1 MSSSTSLAS
10 AFRAFTAASNRL
22 EAAYGSLESEVL
34 SLRQALD
41 TTTAERDAAW
51 KSVRDQQLGDV
62 LSRHQRL
69 AALGEM
75 AATLAHQIRTPLSA
89 ALLYASNAT
98 NAALAPVRRDE
109 LLNRAIGCL
118 HNLEQLVSDMLGFAR
133 GATASD
139 APVQLADISLAVR
152 DAAQALVRPGQRLS
166 VTDSPSSAVVCGNR
180 EALIGAVLNLVS
192 NALQAGGASA
202 AVRVESRLDGR
213 MAEIRVLDNGPG
225 IPPVLRQRIFE
236 PFFTSR
242 AEGTGLGLAVVRSV
256 AEAHGGEIRVGNA
269 DGQDHEFRGACFVLR
284 LPLAAGVGHLR
295 EHHVA

>member
-10 AFRAFTAASNRL
+10 AFAAFTAASERL
-22 EAAYGSLESEVL
+22 ETAYSSLESEVF
-34 SLRQALD
+34 SLRRALD
-41 TTTAERDAAW
+41 ATTAERDAAW
-51 KSVRDQQLGDV
+51 QTVRDQQLGDV

-89 ALLYASNAT
+89 ALLYASNAA
-98 NAALAPVRRDE
+98 NPALGAVRRDE

-139 APVQLADISLAVR
+139 APVALADISLAVS
-152 DAAQALVRPGQRLS
+152 DAAQALVHPGQQLS
-166 VTDSPSSAVVCGNR
+166 VAESPPSAVVCGNR
-180 EALIGAVLNLVS
+180 EALVGAVLNLVS
-192 NALQAGGASA
+192 NALQAGGSSA
-202 AVRVESRLDGR
+202 AVRVDSRLDGR
-213 MAEIRVLDNGPG
+213 TAEIRVVDNGPG
-225 IPPVLRQRIFE
+225 VTPALRQRIFE

-256 AEAHGGEIRVGNA
+256 AEAHGGEIRVESA
-269 DGQDHEFRGACFVLR
+269 DSRDTEFHGACFVLR
-284 LPLAAGVGHLR
+284 LPLAAGVGRLR
-295 EHHVA
+295 EHQVA